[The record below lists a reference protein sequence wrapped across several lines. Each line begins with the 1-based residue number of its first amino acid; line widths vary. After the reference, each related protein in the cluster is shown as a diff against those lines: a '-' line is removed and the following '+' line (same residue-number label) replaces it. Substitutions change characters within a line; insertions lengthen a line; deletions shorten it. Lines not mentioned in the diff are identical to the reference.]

1 MRKLFKH
8 KKDTCQMVQCTC
20 TQSEQYVCCCYVY
33 LERLSMSICV
43 ISGHWSELERQ
54 DVHFSFHSLV
64 VTAKYDVL
72 YAYIMIGPL
81 TSVSIFF
88 EVKK

>member
-1 MRKLFKH
+1 
-8 KKDTCQMVQCTC
+8 
-20 TQSEQYVCCCYVY
+20 
-33 LERLSMSICV
+33 MSICV

-54 DVHFSFHSLV
+54 GVHFSFHSLV

-72 YAYIMIGPL
+72 YAYIIIGHL

-88 EVKK
+88 EVKNIFYPFLKIYILCKLFCN

>member
-1 MRKLFKH
+1 
-8 KKDTCQMVQCTC
+8 
-20 TQSEQYVCCCYVY
+20 
-33 LERLSMSICV
+33 MSICV

-54 DVHFSFHSLV
+54 GVHFSFHLV

-72 YAYIMIGPL
+72 NAYIIIGPL

-88 EVKK
+88 HFLSIFKDLYTL

>member
-1 MRKLFKH
+1 
-8 KKDTCQMVQCTC
+8 
-20 TQSEQYVCCCYVY
+20 
-33 LERLSMSICV
+33 MSICV

-54 DVHFSFHSLV
+54 GVHFSFHSLV
-64 VTAKYDVL
+64 VTAKYDVSI
-72 YAYIMIGPL
+72 YIYIMIGPL

>member
-1 MRKLFKH
+1 
-8 KKDTCQMVQCTC
+8 
-20 TQSEQYVCCCYVY
+20 
-33 LERLSMSICV
+33 MSICV

-54 DVHFSFHSLV
+54 GVHFSFHLV
-64 VTAKYDVL
+64 VTEKYDVL
-72 YAYIMIGPL
+72 NAYIIIGPL

>member
-1 MRKLFKH
+1 
-8 KKDTCQMVQCTC
+8 
-20 TQSEQYVCCCYVY
+20 
-33 LERLSMSICV
+33 MSICV

-54 DVHFSFHSLV
+54 GVHFSFHSLV
-64 VTAKYDVL
+64 VTAKYDVSTV
-72 YAYIMIGPL
+72 YAYIIIGPL

>member
-1 MRKLFKH
+1 
-8 KKDTCQMVQCTC
+8 
-20 TQSEQYVCCCYVY
+20 
-33 LERLSMSICV
+33 MSICV

-54 DVHFSFHSLV
+54 GVHFSFHLV

-72 YAYIMIGPL
+72 YAYIINGPL

-88 EVKK
+88 EVKNNFIHF

>member
-1 MRKLFKH
+1 
-8 KKDTCQMVQCTC
+8 
-20 TQSEQYVCCCYVY
+20 
-33 LERLSMSICV
+33 MSICV

-54 DVHFSFHSLV
+54 GVHFSFHSLV

-72 YAYIMIGPL
+72 YAYIIIGPL

>member
-1 MRKLFKH
+1 
-8 KKDTCQMVQCTC
+8 
-20 TQSEQYVCCCYVY
+20 
-33 LERLSMSICV
+33 MSICV

-54 DVHFSFHSLV
+54 GVHFSFHLV

-72 YAYIMIGPL
+72 YAYIINGPL